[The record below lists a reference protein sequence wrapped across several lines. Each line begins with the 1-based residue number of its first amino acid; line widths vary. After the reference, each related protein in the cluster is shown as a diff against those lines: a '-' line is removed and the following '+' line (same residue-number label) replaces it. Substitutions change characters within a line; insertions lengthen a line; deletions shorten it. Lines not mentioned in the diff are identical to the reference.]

1 MIPSKIVYTKRT
13 LKKHNSTKAQ
23 ILPMILTILKPL
35 DKQFLMRGESLDSDI
50 HDIPCDYALCI
61 LTKMIKKSKPQ
72 NLLFSNYLRGYFI
85 VFYWLFGKY
94 ARRIWSYIFA
104 TVLLLTKPP
113 LPASGLLFVPP
124 RFPVQRP
131 SY

>member
-1 MIPSKIVYTKRT
+1 MVRYIIPQPKRT
-13 LKKHNSTKAQ
+13 HKRHNSTKAQ

-61 LTKMIKKSKPQ
+61 LTEMIKKSKPQ

-94 ARRIWSYIFA
+94 ARRI
-104 TVLLLTKPP
+104 
-113 LPASGLLFVPP
+113 
-124 RFPVQRP
+124 
-131 SY
+131 